1 MSRSALAAILAF
13 GLALPAFGQIVKVTQ
28 TDGKVV
34 QGDLLGYEKGRYRL
48 RLANGSL
55 EEIEEA
61 RVQDVVLISP
71 TGDRPLGRDTGVL
84 DAARSAFERND
95 LDLAMQKVAEALR
108 SLDADRSQMAELAAR
123 VSGAYLERLLE
134 QRDVVRFGDGLRQVV
149 PTLTPAARKDLYQK
163 MAERLVDLDRSAPD
177 SAFTSALAD
186 AVARLVDEGAIPEE
200 SRAALADLLVQR
212 AQKEA
217 EKKDYGAALTLLKGA
232 TRVETKRR
240 DALKGLLVET
250 ALAQARALL
259 EKGDTQ
265 GAAQAAKDAALV
277 DPDSAEAKRVLDA
290 VEFAAFR
297 RRVDAEVGGPAL
309 VQALRKFMERDLK
322 PEEREWA
329 EQALQRA
336 SSTAKPQS
344 AQLATYFPVK
354 LGRTMVYRRSEGNS
368 TERLH
373 TDSVTREGD
382 LVRVYNT
389 SLETYREYATTKSYL
404 VEIERDAVYLPTTGE
419 EREPLLKFPAQVGD
433 SWSWQSRRRDFKR
446 TVKSLGESVTV
457 GREGSTRVF
466 HDCLVVEFT
475 STVDREG
482 VPVVLTSRSTYA
494 PGVGLVKLEFL
505 DAEFRKFNLDLLEEI
520 QE

>member
-1 MSRSALAAILAF
+1 MSRSALVAILAF
-13 GLALPAFGQIVKVTQ
+13 GLALPASGQVVKVTQ

-34 QGDLLGYEKGRYRL
+34 QGDLLGYEKRRYRL
-48 RLANGSL
+48 RLENGSL

-61 RVQDVVLISP
+61 RVQDVILISP

-123 VSGAYLERLLE
+123 VSTAYLERLLE

-149 PTLTPAARKDLYQK
+149 PTLTPAARKELYQK

-212 AQKEA
+212 AQREA
-217 EKKDYGAALTLLKGA
+217 EKKDYGAALTLIKGA
-232 TRVETKRR
+232 IRVDSKRR
-240 DALKGLLVET
+240 EALKGLFVEV

-265 GAAQAAKDAALV
+265 GAAQAAKDAAAV
-277 DPDSAEAKRVLDA
+277 DPDSAEAKRVLEA
-290 VEFAAFR
+290 VEFAVFR
-297 RRVDAEVGGPAL
+297 RRVESEVGGPAL
-309 VQALRKFMERDLK
+309 VQSLRTFMGRVVK

-336 SSTAKPQS
+336 SSTSNPQS
-344 AQLATYFPVK
+344 AQLSTYFPVK
-354 LGRTMVYRRSEGNS
+354 LGRTMVYRRGEGTS

-373 TDSVTREGD
+373 TDSVTHEGD

-389 SLETYREYATTKSYL
+389 SQETYREYATTKSYL

-446 TVKSLGESVTV
+446 TVKSLGESVSV
-457 GREGSTRVF
+457 GREGSSRVF

-475 STVDREG
+475 SSVDREG